1 MMRPAVGKS
10 GPLTIFISAAIVIF
24 GSSAIATT
32 ASMTSPRLC
41 GGMFVA
47 MPTAMPDEP
56 LTRRFG
62 NRDGRTTGS
71 LSYPSKF
78 GWKSTVSLAMSR
90 SISIASGA
98 SRASVY
104 LIAAGGSPSTE
115 PKFPCGSTSGLRIEK
130 SCAMRTSAS

>member
-10 GPLTIFISAAIVIF
+10 GPLTIFISRAIVIF

-32 ASMTSPRLC
+32 ASMISPRLC
-41 GGMFVA
+41 GGTFVA

-56 LTRRFG
+56 LTSRFG
-62 NRDGRTTGS
+62 KREGRTIGS

-78 GWKSTVSLAMSR
+78 GTKSTVSLPMSR
-90 SISIASGA
+90 NISMARGA

-104 LIAAGGSPSTE
+104 LMAAGGSPSIE
-115 PKFPCGSTSGLRIEK
+115 PKLPCGSTSGFRIEK
-130 SCAMRTSAS
+130 SCAIRTSAS